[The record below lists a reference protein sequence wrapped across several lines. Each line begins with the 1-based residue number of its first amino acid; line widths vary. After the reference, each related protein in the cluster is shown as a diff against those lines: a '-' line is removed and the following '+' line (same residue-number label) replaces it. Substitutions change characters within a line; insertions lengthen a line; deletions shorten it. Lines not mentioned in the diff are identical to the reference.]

1 MEILI
6 HACNKFSVYNQYN
19 VRYSYHFPLKKKFCH
34 FYFTDRPLFN
44 EIAKPEKSS
53 LYGKLTAKVNASKT
67 IWKPFFVTRE
77 KWSLSK

>member
-19 VRYSYHFPLKKKFCH
+19 VRYSYHFPLKKSSVIFILQ
-34 FYFTDRPLFN
+34 TDLYLMKSLNP
-44 EIAKPEKSS
+44 KKSS

-67 IWKPFFVTRE
+67 I
-77 KWSLSK
+77 